1 MQTKYTKNT
10 ATPRFDL
17 EKNRGSINISAN
29 PISEMRT
36 AEVVIGIN
44 LQVNKSVAKKLFFL
58 FEDATEKLHSE
69 LAMIR
74 TMSDADNAI
83 THTPDN
89 EILRQQ
95 ADPCESIQNEISMY
109 YELRNQVLT
118 ALIGEQ
124 D

>member
-1 MQTKYTKNT
+1 MNTKYTKNT

-83 THTPDN
+83 THTPDP

>member
-1 MQTKYTKNT
+1 MQKYTKNT
-10 ATPRFDL
+10 ETPRFDL

-58 FEDATEKLHSE
+58 FEDATEKLRSE

-83 THTPDN
+83 THTPDH